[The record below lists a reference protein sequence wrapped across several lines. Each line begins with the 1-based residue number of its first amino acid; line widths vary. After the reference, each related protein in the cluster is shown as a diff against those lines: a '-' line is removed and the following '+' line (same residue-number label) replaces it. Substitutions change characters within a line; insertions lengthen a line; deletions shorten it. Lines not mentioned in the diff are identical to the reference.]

1 MSGARFDKPS
11 NSAECV
17 RMAHKK
23 GTILTKFGITDPD
36 IIKRILTVAEKEGGH
51 IYEAIRLLH
60 YTGMH
65 PSSLMEMHNITH
77 LVDRTL
83 RWRRPKT
90 DKVLSVELKGD
101 MYPIAKQWLTRFRW
115 KSQSWLN
122 QGVKAVGIK
131 AGYPDLA
138 PTTFRHTKCLEL
150 LREYKDDEFK
160 IQIVMQKLGCTEGVV
175 WRNYARLKE
184 LEG

>member
-1 MSGARFDKPS
+1 
-11 NSAECV
+11 
-17 RMAHKK
+17 MAHKK
-23 GTILTKFGITDPD
+23 GTILMKFGITNPD
-36 IIKRILTVAEKEGGH
+36 ILKKILTVAEKEGGH
-51 IYEAIRLLH
+51 IYEAVRLLH

-65 PSSLMEMHNITH
+65 PSSLMGLHDITH
-77 LVDRTL
+77 IVDKTL

-90 DKVLSVELKGD
+90 KKVLSVELKGD
-101 MYPIAKQWLTRFRW
+101 MYQIAEQWLTRKKRY
-115 KSQSWLN
+115 SQSWLN
-122 QGVKAVGIK
+122 QEVKQIGIK

-150 LREYKDDEFK
+150 IKENKDDPLMTT
-160 IQIVMQKLGCTEGVV
+160 IVSQKLGCTEGVV